1 MATAFVVNN
10 AASLVPILSFC
21 DLRETSAICT
31 CWHAQCLPV
40 RHLLGDM
47 VVCGVCLEDRR
58 IYRGEC
64 KCIEERVCHE
74 SDTSEEGSFE
84 AVTLTSVFTQ
94 YNYMSSAAHIDG
106 RFYHPV
112 TGQRIRPRDFEF
124 VAMRLLSLLRT
135 YQYDHGI
142 EYIGTEP
149 TSNDWCWFGELWHRI
164 DAQPT
169 FSRIQY
175 ANPLYR
181 SWETSYPWTRPSSHE
196 HLGPQSTGG
205 LNSQDRV
212 GRGLHAE
219 DGSTEEATDGGG
231 HQEDYQEES
240 RATRHE

>member
-31 CWHAQCLPV
+31 CWHDQCRPV
-40 RHLLGDM
+40 RQLLGDK
-47 VVCGVCLEDRR
+47 VLCGVCLEDLR

-64 KCIEERVCHE
+64 KCTEERVCHE

-84 AVTLTSVFTQ
+84 AITLTSVFWEF
-94 YNYMSSAAHIDG
+94 NYMSSSAFIDG

-112 TGQRIRPRDFEF
+112 TGQRIRPRDYEF
-124 VAMRLLSLLRT
+124 VSMRLLSLLRT
-135 YQYDHGI
+135 YQHDHGI
-142 EYIGTEP
+142 EYSGTEP
-149 TSNDWCWFGELWHRI
+149 TRNDWCWFGELWHRI

-169 FSRIQY
+169 FSGIQY
-175 ANPLYR
+175 TSPLYR
-181 SWETSYPWTRPSSHE
+181 SWEDSPLYTGPRSHE
-196 HLGPQSTGG
+196 RHGSQSAGVPS
-205 LNSQDRV
+205 SQDRV

-231 HQEDYQEES
+231 HQEDYQAES
-240 RATRHE
+240 RASRHE